1 MFKKPY
7 AFKEIVKMDFKK
19 LLQSK
24 QVVAVLKQLWATL
37 GKKLG
42 VKMPEFPIEEEK
54 PKSTKKPATKKARV
68 QKKETE
74 D

>member
-1 MFKKPY
+1 
-7 AFKEIVKMDFKK
+7 MDLRK

-24 QVVAVLKQLWATL
+24 QVVTLLKQLWAML

-42 VKMPEFPIEEEK
+42 IKMPELPIAEEK
-54 PKSTKKPATKKARV
+54 TAPIKKASPTKRKP
-68 QKKETE
+68 KKEVE

>member
-1 MFKKPY
+1 
-7 AFKEIVKMDFKK
+7 MDFKK

-24 QVVAVLKQLWATL
+24 QVVTLLKQLWAML

-42 VKMPEFPIEEEK
+42 IKMPELPIAVE
-54 PKSTKKPATKKARV
+54 KPATTKKASPTKRKP
-68 QKKETE
+68 KKEVE

>member
-1 MFKKPY
+1 
-7 AFKEIVKMDFKK
+7 MDIKK

-24 QVVAVLKQLWATL
+24 QVVAILKQLWATL

-42 VKMPEFPIEEEK
+42 VKMPELPIEEEK
-54 PKSTKKPATKKARV
+54 TPKVTKKPATKKARV
-68 QKKETE
+68 KKVNE

>member
-1 MFKKPY
+1 
-7 AFKEIVKMDFKK
+7 MDFKK

-24 QVVAVLKQLWATL
+24 QVVALLKQLWVTL

-42 VKMPEFPIEEEK
+42 VKMPEFPIAEEK
-54 PKSTKKPATKKARV
+54 PTPTKKASSKRKPKQV
-68 QKKETE
+68 VE

>member
-1 MFKKPY
+1 MYKKPY
-7 AFKEIVKMDFKK
+7 ADKGIVNMDLKK

-24 QVVAVLKQLWATL
+24 QVIAILKQLWATL

-42 VKMPEFPIEEEK
+42 VKMPELPIEEE
-54 PKSTKKPATKKARV
+54 PKVAKKPTKRKA
-68 QKKETE
+68 KAK

>member
-1 MFKKPY
+1 
-7 AFKEIVKMDFKK
+7 MDIKK

-24 QVVAVLKQLWATL
+24 QVVAILKQLWATL

-42 VKMPEFPIEEEK
+42 VKMPEFPIEEQT
-54 PKSTKKPATKKARV
+54 PKATKKPATKKPRV
-68 QKKETE
+68 KKVNE

>member
-1 MFKKPY
+1 MHY
-7 AFKEIVKMDFKK
+7 ANKEIVNMDFKK

-42 VKMPEFPIEEEK
+42 VKMPELPIEVET
-54 PKSTKKPATKKARV
+54 PKATKKPATKKARV
-68 QKKETE
+68 KKVKE

>member
-1 MFKKPY
+1 
-7 AFKEIVKMDFKK
+7 MDIKK

-24 QVVAVLKQLWATL
+24 QVVAILKQLWETL

-42 VKMPEFPIEEEK
+42 VKMPELPIQEETPQVAKKVTKRK
-54 PKSTKKPATKKARV
+54 PKVK
-68 QKKETE
+68 

>member
-1 MFKKPY
+1 
-7 AFKEIVKMDFKK
+7 MDFKK

-24 QVVAVLKQLWATL
+24 QVVTLLKQLWATL

-42 VKMPEFPIEEEK
+42 IKMPELPIAVE
-54 PKSTKKPATKKARV
+54 KPATTKKASPTKRKP
-68 QKKETE
+68 KKEVE

>member
-1 MFKKPY
+1 
-7 AFKEIVKMDFKK
+7 MDFKK

-24 QVVAVLKQLWATL
+24 QVVAILKQLWATL

-42 VKMPEFPIEEEK
+42 VKMPEFPIAEEA
-54 PKSTKKPATKKARV
+54 PKATKKPATKKARV
-68 QKKETE
+68 QKKSTE

>member
-1 MFKKPY
+1 
-7 AFKEIVKMDFKK
+7 MDFKK

-24 QVVAVLKQLWATL
+24 QVVAILKQLWATL

-42 VKMPEFPIEEEK
+42 VKMPELPIEEEK
-54 PKSTKKPATKKARV
+54 PQVAKKPAKRKA
-68 QKKETE
+68 KAK

>member
-1 MFKKPY
+1 M
-7 AFKEIVKMDFKK
+7 VNMDFKK

-24 QVVAVLKQLWATL
+24 QVVALLKQLWATL

-42 VKMPEFPIEEEK
+42 IKMPELPIAVEK
-54 PKSTKKPATKKARV
+54 PAPTKKASPIKRKP
-68 QKKETE
+68 KKEVE

>member
-1 MFKKPY
+1 
-7 AFKEIVKMDFKK
+7 MDFKK

-24 QVVAVLKQLWATL
+24 QVVALLKQLWATL

-42 VKMPEFPIEEEK
+42 IKMPELPIAEEK
-54 PKSTKKPATKKARV
+54 PAPIKNKRKP
-68 QKKETE
+68 KKEVE

>member
-1 MFKKPY
+1 
-7 AFKEIVKMDFKK
+7 MDFKK

-24 QVVAVLKQLWATL
+24 QVVTMLKQLWATL

-42 VKMPEFPIEEEK
+42 IKMPELPIAVE
-54 PKSTKKPATKKARV
+54 KPATTKKASPTKRKP
-68 QKKETE
+68 KKEVE

>member
-1 MFKKPY
+1 
-7 AFKEIVKMDFKK
+7 MDVKK

-24 QVVAVLKQLWATL
+24 QVVTLLKQLWAML

-42 VKMPEFPIEEEK
+42 VKMPEFPIAEEK
-54 PKSTKKPATKKARV
+54 PALTKKASPTKRKP
-68 QKKETE
+68 KKVEE

>member
-1 MFKKPY
+1 
-7 AFKEIVKMDFKK
+7 MDFKK

-24 QVVAVLKQLWATL
+24 QVVALLKQLWATL

-54 PKSTKKPATKKARV
+54 RTPTKKASPTKRKP
-68 QKKETE
+68 KKAVE